1 MAAKTKLLIIDGSD
15 HSGKSTL
22 IKDLSWYY
30 DKVEEIKFKKTL
42 PSGDLLRINS
52 EKDFELLFS
61 MFELL
66 DKKKTYVLDR
76 FIVSNLVYDK
86 VFRNASEEYLALS
99 KRYYAEMKE
108 RFNVLE
114 VFLTRDEITTDFED
128 DRLKM
133 PKDTFNLVIKEYLN
147 YGPAWKIIDR
157 VDGQIVLNDIC
168 RNKLLRECNKFIQS

>member
-1 MAAKTKLLIIDGSD
+1 MVTKTKLIILDGPD
-15 HSGKSTL
+15 ECAKSTF
-22 IKDLSWYY
+22 IKDLTYFCGQAQ
-30 DKVEEIKFKKTL
+30 EIKFKKTL
-42 PSGDLLRINS
+42 PSGELLRINT

-61 MFELL
+61 MFDLL